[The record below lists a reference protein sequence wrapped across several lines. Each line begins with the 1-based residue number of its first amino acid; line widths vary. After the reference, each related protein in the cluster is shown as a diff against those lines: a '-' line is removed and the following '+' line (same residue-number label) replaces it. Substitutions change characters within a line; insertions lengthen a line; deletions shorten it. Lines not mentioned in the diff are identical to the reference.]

1 MTLQLTRVVPP
12 AAALGRFSTL
22 RALIRN
28 PIEAWPAE
36 LYEQPY
42 LRRRTLRTPTLFLC
56 DPELVREAVV
66 EQAENFTRT
75 TSLKRGGLQPIL
87 GNGLLTTDG
96 AAWRWQRRTA
106 SPLFR
111 HDRLLGFVPAMQAAA
126 AATLARLHAL
136 PAGTEVELGRVM
148 MRTTFDIIL
157 ATMLA
162 DGGGMEA
169 SRVEAAVNDLLGSAG
184 WRAALALMGAPSWMP
199 FPGRARALAARTLLR
214 RMVADAV
221 ERGAQ
226 RNNGEAERAADLL
239 GHLAQ
244 AHDPETGAP
253 MDRERVIDNILTFI
267 LAGHETTA
275 LALTWSFYLLSH
287 HPGIAAAAREEVQS
301 VAGEAPLTQADLP
314 RLVLT
319 RQIAME
325 AMRLYPP
332 AGAIGRL
339 AVRDLTVGSLPV
351 PVNTLVIIPIY
362 AIHRHRALWDAPD
375 QFDPARFAPEA
386 AAARHRYAYLPF
398 GAGPHTCIGMNFALM
413 EAIVILATLLQ
424 GVRLR
429 LRPGHDPGM
438 RLRITLRPARGM
450 PMTVE
455 RAKGIE
461 PS

>member
-1 MTLQLTRVVPP
+1 MAPRLTRVEPP
-12 AAALGRFSTL
+12 VAPRGRIGLL
-22 RALIRN
+22 RALVRN

-42 LRRRTLRTPTLFLC
+42 LRRRTLRVPTLFLC
-56 DPELVREAVV
+56 DPELVREALV

-75 TSLKRGGLQPIL
+75 TSLERGGLKPIL
-87 GNGLLTTDG
+87 GEGLLTTDG

-106 SPLFR
+106 SPVFR
-111 HDRLLGFVPAMQAAA
+111 HERLLGFVPAMQAAA
-126 AATLARLHAL
+126 AATSARLGAL
-136 PAGTEVELGRVM
+136 PRGSEVELGREM

-169 SRVEAAVNDLLGSAG
+169 ARVEGAVNDLLGSAG
-184 WRAALALMGAPSWMP
+184 WRAALALMGAPAWLP
-199 FPGRARALAARTLLR
+199 FPGRGRALAARDMLR

-221 ERGAQ
+221 DRGFM
-226 RNNGEAERAADLL
+226 RDGNGQQGAADLL
-239 GHLAQ
+239 AHLARAQ
-244 AHDPETGAP
+244 DPETGAP
-253 MDRERVIDNILTFI
+253 MDRDRVIDNILTFI

-275 LALTWSFYLLSH
+275 LALTWTFYLLSH
-287 HPGIAAAAREEVQS
+287 YPAIAAATRDEVQS
-301 VAGEAPLTQADLP
+301 VTGGEAVTAEHLD

-319 RQIAME
+319 RQVAME

-332 AGAIGRL
+332 AGVLGRI
-339 AVRDLTVGSLPV
+339 AMRDLTVGGLSV
-351 PVNTLVIIPIY
+351 PSGTLVLVPIY
-362 AIHRHRALWDAPD
+362 IIHRHRALWDTPEE
-375 QFDPARFAPEA
+375 FNPERFAPEA

-398 GAGPHTCIGMNFALM
+398 GAGPHTCIGMNFALI
-413 EAIVILATLLQ
+413 EAVVILATLLQ

-429 LRPGHDPGM
+429 LRLGHDPGM

-455 RAKGIE
+455 
-461 PS
+461 

>member
-1 MTLQLTRVVPP
+1 MAPRLTRVEPP
-12 AAALGRFSTL
+12 KTPLGRISLL

-42 LRRRTLRTPTLFLC
+42 LRRHTLRVPTLFLC
-56 DPELVREAVV
+56 DPELVREALV

-75 TSLKRGGLQPIL
+75 TSLERGGLKPIL
-87 GNGLLTTDG
+87 GEGLLTTDG
-96 AAWRWQRRTA
+96 APWRWQRRTA
-106 SPLFR
+106 SPVFR
-111 HDRLLGFVPAMQAAA
+111 HDRLLGFIPAMQQAA
-126 AATLARLHAL
+126 AATLARLRAL
-136 PAGTEVELGRVM
+136 PPGTEVEVGREM

-169 SRVEAAVNDLLGSAG
+169 ARVETAVNDLLGSAG
-184 WRAALALMGAPSWMP
+184 WRAALALLGAPAWLP
-199 FPGRARALAARTLLR
+199 FPGRGRAMAARDMLR

-221 ERGAQ
+221 DRGAIQ
-226 RNNGEAERAADLL
+226 DRGGQQGAADLL
-239 GHLAQ
+239 AHLARAQ
-244 AHDPETGAP
+244 DPETGAP
-253 MDRERVIDNILTFI
+253 MDRDRVIDNILTFI

-275 LALTWSFYLLSH
+275 LALTWAFYLLSH
-287 HPGIAAAAREEVQS
+287 YPTVAAATRDEVQS
-301 VAGEAPLTQADLP
+301 VTDGAAVTAEHLD

-319 RQIAME
+319 RQVAME

-332 AGAIGRL
+332 AGVVGRI
-339 AVRDLTVGSLPV
+339 AMRDLTIGGLTV
-351 PVNTLVIIPIY
+351 PSRTLVLVPIY
-362 AIHRHRALWDAPD
+362 VIHRHRALWDAPD
-375 QFDPARFAPEA
+375 EFNPERFAPGA

-398 GAGPHTCIGMNFALM
+398 GAGPHTCIGMNFALI
-413 EAIVILATLLQ
+413 EAVVILATLLQ

-455 RAKGIE
+455 
-461 PS
+461 